1 MAKKKK
7 ESYEDAVV
15 KSKVLLKNLDIQIN
29 DNHGKIAMLEEIR
42 DKIKN
47 SYKNSP
53 KKRNEKLVDE
63 ENLDKEEEEL
73 DEDAKDYERRLED
86 IFTESSRITEA
97 LKGIKN
103 DQETNFYDY
112 LKQISKSMVHQK
124 GLKKI

>member
-63 ENLDKEEEEL
+63 ENLDNEEEEL